1 MAYKLYMPSH
11 IYIYIWRIS
20 YICLASS
27 SDIFEARVCVTR
39 LYDKTKGAQYTP
51 IIEEDDEARV
61 KLLLDKTKGAQYA
74 PIIEDNNEA
83 GGTAAH
89 RVQYYLNN

>member
-1 MAYKLYMPSH
+1 MIGYYQLFGWGNH
-11 IYIYIWRIS
+11 H
-20 YICLASS
+20 ASS
-27 SDIFEARVCVTR
+27 SDIFKARVCVTR
-39 LYDKTKGAQYTP
+39 LYDKTKGAQYAP

-89 RVQYYLNN
+89 GVQYYLNN

>member
-1 MAYKLYMPSH
+1 LIGYYQLFGGGNHHAL
-11 IYIYIWRIS
+11 
-20 YICLASS
+20 S

-83 GGTAAH
+83 GGTSAH
-89 RVQYYLNN
+89 GVQYYLNN